1 MVKPEAIHKPAAAV
15 QEAEKSVQR
24 MATRPGNVRRRAC
37 EAVAVGKDA
46 AFSGPVK
53 SCYGRQCYFIIT
65 SGYVV
70 GYTVF
75 RAMKNKS
82 GEAGHGACTLALSVY
97 NQFME
102 CKLSKND
109 LTVPG
114 IVGANCKREI

>member
-1 MVKPEAIHKPAAAV
+1 MFDAGHARQLRSVK
-15 QEAEKSVQR
+15 
-24 MATRPGNVRRRAC
+24 TRPFLVRSSLVTGANVI
-37 EAVAVGKDA
+37 
-46 AFSGPVK
+46 
-53 SCYGRQCYFIIT
+53 FIIT